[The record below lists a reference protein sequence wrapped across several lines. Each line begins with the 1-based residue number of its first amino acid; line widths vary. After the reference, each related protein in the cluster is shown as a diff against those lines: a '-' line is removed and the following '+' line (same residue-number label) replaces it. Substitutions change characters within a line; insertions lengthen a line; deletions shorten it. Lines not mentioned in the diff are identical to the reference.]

1 MKKTVLLKISGEAL
15 LGQKDY
21 GIDNNVVDRIALEM
35 KEAGGDTQIAVVVG
49 GGNIFRG
56 MQLSNKTGMVRATAD
71 SMGMLAT
78 IMNAIALKD
87 RFMAA
92 GTPTQILSSFNIEG
106 MIEGFESDKAIRIL
120 ERGNV
125 DFILYDLGVS
135 MFHFKKAERG
145 FSFNENNKLDMRLGI
160 NKINAYEVINKYEKK
175 DLERIFKEY
184 GEIKN
189 YSKLA
194 EIIIKERNKKNIE
207 TAKELENI
215 IFHNSDKSKK
225 YGKINPAT
233 LIFQAIRIEVN
244 DELNILKKS
253 IENIK
258 NILKK
263 YGVVVIISYH
273 SLEDR
278 IVKRFFKDNEKTKN
292 KDGIF
297 KLLNSKVLKPTNE
310 EIKLNIASRSA
321 KLRAAQL
328 L

>member
-1 MKKTVLLKISGEAL
+1 MIKKPIILQMDNMESQIIHKPVMIKEVLSFIPENSN
-15 LGQKDY
+15 
-21 GIDNNVVDRIALEM
+21 IVVDATLGEGGHTKAMLDLNLE
-35 KEAGGDTQIAVVVG
+35 VY
-49 GGNIFRG
+49 
-56 MQLSNKTGMVRATAD
+56 
-71 SMGMLAT
+71 
-78 IMNAIALKD
+78 
-87 RFMAA
+87 
-92 GTPTQILSSFNIEG
+92 
-106 MIEGFESDKAIRIL
+106 GFERDKNIL
-120 ERGNV
+120 EIAKKRLADYKKFYYYNNTYDKMIDSLPKNIIGNV

-194 EIIIKERNKKNIE
+194 EIIIKERKKENIE

-225 YGKINPAT
+225 YGKINPST

>member
-1 MKKTVLLKISGEAL
+1 MDNMESQIIHKPVMIKEVLSFIPENSN
-15 LGQKDY
+15 
-21 GIDNNVVDRIALEM
+21 IVVDATLGEGGHTKAMLDLNLE
-35 KEAGGDTQIAVVVG
+35 VY
-49 GGNIFRG
+49 
-56 MQLSNKTGMVRATAD
+56 
-71 SMGMLAT
+71 
-78 IMNAIALKD
+78 
-87 RFMAA
+87 
-92 GTPTQILSSFNIEG
+92 
-106 MIEGFESDKAIRIL
+106 GFERDKNIL
-120 ERGNV
+120 EIAKKRLSDYKKFYYYNNTYDKMIDSLPKNIIGNV

-215 IFHNSDKSKK
+215 IFHNSDQSKK

>member
-1 MKKTVLLKISGEAL
+1 MIKKPIILQMDNMESQIIHKPVMIKEVLSFIPENSN
-15 LGQKDY
+15 
-21 GIDNNVVDRIALEM
+21 IVVDATLGEGGHTKAMLDLNLE
-35 KEAGGDTQIAVVVG
+35 VY
-49 GGNIFRG
+49 
-56 MQLSNKTGMVRATAD
+56 
-71 SMGMLAT
+71 
-78 IMNAIALKD
+78 
-87 RFMAA
+87 
-92 GTPTQILSSFNIEG
+92 SFER
-106 MIEGFESDKAIRIL
+106 DKNIL
-120 ERGNV
+120 EIAKKRLADYKKFYYYNNTYDKMIDSLPKNIIGNV

-225 YGKINPAT
+225 YGKINPST

>member
-1 MKKTVLLKISGEAL
+1 MESQIIHKPVMIKEVLSFIPENSN
-15 LGQKDY
+15 
-21 GIDNNVVDRIALEM
+21 IVVDATLGEGGHTKAMLDLNLEVYGFERDKNILEIA
-35 KEAGGDTQIAVVVG
+35 KK
-49 GGNIFRG
+49 R
-56 MQLSNKTGMVRATAD
+56 LSNYKKFYYYNNTYDKMID
-71 SMGMLAT
+71 SLP
-78 IMNAIALKD
+78 K
-87 RFMAA
+87 
-92 GTPTQILSSFNIEG
+92 NI
-106 MIEGFESDKAIRIL
+106 I
-120 ERGNV
+120 GNV

>member
-1 MKKTVLLKISGEAL
+1 MDNMESQIIHKPVMIKEVLSFIPENSN
-15 LGQKDY
+15 
-21 GIDNNVVDRIALEM
+21 IVVDATLGEGGHTKAMLDLNLEVYGFERDKNILEIA
-35 KEAGGDTQIAVVVG
+35 KK
-49 GGNIFRG
+49 R
-56 MQLSNKTGMVRATAD
+56 LSNYKKFYYYNNTYDKMID
-71 SMGMLAT
+71 SLP
-78 IMNAIALKD
+78 K
-87 RFMAA
+87 
-92 GTPTQILSSFNIEG
+92 NI
-106 MIEGFESDKAIRIL
+106 I
-120 ERGNV
+120 GNV

-225 YGKINPAT
+225 CGKINPAT

>member
-1 MKKTVLLKISGEAL
+1 MIKKPIILQMDNIEYEIIHKPVMIKEVLSFIPENSN
-15 LGQKDY
+15 
-21 GIDNNVVDRIALEM
+21 IVVDATLGEGGHTKAMLDLNLE
-35 KEAGGDTQIAVVVG
+35 VY
-49 GGNIFRG
+49 
-56 MQLSNKTGMVRATAD
+56 
-71 SMGMLAT
+71 
-78 IMNAIALKD
+78 
-87 RFMAA
+87 
-92 GTPTQILSSFNIEG
+92 
-106 MIEGFESDKAIRIL
+106 GFERDKNIL
-120 ERGNV
+120 EIAKKRLANYKKFYYYNNTYDKMIDSLPKNIIGNV

-175 DLERIFKEY
+175 DLEKIFREY
-184 GEIKN
+184 GDIKN

-297 KLLNSKVLKPTNE
+297 KLLNSKVLKPINE
-310 EIKLNIASRSA
+310 EINLNIASRSA

>member
-1 MKKTVLLKISGEAL
+1 MIKKPIILQMDNMESQIIHKPVMIKEVLSFIPENSN
-15 LGQKDY
+15 
-21 GIDNNVVDRIALEM
+21 IVVDATLGEGGHTKAMLDLNLE
-35 KEAGGDTQIAVVVG
+35 VH
-49 GGNIFRG
+49 
-56 MQLSNKTGMVRATAD
+56 
-71 SMGMLAT
+71 
-78 IMNAIALKD
+78 
-87 RFMAA
+87 
-92 GTPTQILSSFNIEG
+92 SFER
-106 MIEGFESDKAIRIL
+106 DKNIL
-120 ERGNV
+120 EIAKKRLADYKKFYYYNNTYDKMIDSLPKNIIGNV

-278 IVKRFFKDNEKTKN
+278 IIKRFFKDNEKTKN

>member
-1 MKKTVLLKISGEAL
+1 MIKKPIILQMDNMESQIIHKPVMIKEVLSFIPENSN
-15 LGQKDY
+15 
-21 GIDNNVVDRIALEM
+21 IVVDATLGEGGHTKAMLDLNLEVYGFERDKNILEIA
-35 KEAGGDTQIAVVVG
+35 KK
-49 GGNIFRG
+49 R
-56 MQLSNKTGMVRATAD
+56 LSNYKKFYYYNNTYDKMID
-71 SMGMLAT
+71 SLP
-78 IMNAIALKD
+78 K
-87 RFMAA
+87 
-92 GTPTQILSSFNIEG
+92 NI
-106 MIEGFESDKAIRIL
+106 I
-120 ERGNV
+120 GNV
-125 DFILYDLGVS
+125 DFILYDFGVS

-160 NKINAYEVINKYEKK
+160 NEKNAYEVINLYGKK

-194 EIIIKERNKKNIE
+194 EIIIKERKKKNIE

-253 IENIK
+253 IENIN

>member
-1 MKKTVLLKISGEAL
+1 MNNMEDEIIHKPVMINEVLSFIPKNSNIVIDATLGEGGHTKAMLDLNLEVHSFERDKNILEIAKK
-15 LGQKDY
+15 
-21 GIDNNVVDRIALEM
+21 R
-35 KEAGGDTQIAVVVG
+35 
-49 GGNIFRG
+49 
-56 MQLSNKTGMVRATAD
+56 LSNYKKFHYYNDTYDKMTDLLPKNIIGNAD
-71 SMGMLAT
+71 
-78 IMNAIALKD
+78 
-87 RFMAA
+87 FM
-92 GTPTQILSSFNIEG
+92 
-106 MIEGFESDKAIRIL
+106 
-120 ERGNV
+120 
-125 DFILYDLGVS
+125 LYDLGVS

-145 FSFNENNKLDMRLGI
+145 FSFTENNKLDMRLGI
-160 NKINAYEVINKYEKK
+160 NEKNAYQVINQYDKN

-189 YSKLA
+189 PSKLVDS
-194 EIIIKERNKKNIE
+194 IIKERDKKNIE
-207 TAKELENI
+207 TSKELENI

-225 YGKINPAT
+225 YGRINPAT
-233 LIFQAIRIEVN
+233 LIFQAVRIEVN

-263 YGVVVIISYH
+263 YGVIVIISYH

-297 KLLNSKVLKPTNE
+297 RLLNSKVLTPTIE
-310 EIKLNIASRSA
+310 EIKLNPASRSA
-321 KLRAAQL
+321 KMRAAQL

>member
-1 MKKTVLLKISGEAL
+1 MIKKPIILQMDNMESQIIHKPVMIKEVLSFIPENSN
-15 LGQKDY
+15 
-21 GIDNNVVDRIALEM
+21 IVVDATLGEGGHTKAMLDLNLE
-35 KEAGGDTQIAVVVG
+35 VY
-49 GGNIFRG
+49 
-56 MQLSNKTGMVRATAD
+56 
-71 SMGMLAT
+71 
-78 IMNAIALKD
+78 
-87 RFMAA
+87 
-92 GTPTQILSSFNIEG
+92 
-106 MIEGFESDKAIRIL
+106 GFERDKNIL
-120 ERGNV
+120 EIAKKRLANYKKFYYYNNTYDKMIDSLPKNIIGNV

-263 YGVVVIISYH
+263 YGVIVIISYH

-292 KDGIF
+292 KEGIF

>member
-1 MKKTVLLKISGEAL
+1 MDNMESQIIHKPVMIKEVLSFIPENSN
-15 LGQKDY
+15 
-21 GIDNNVVDRIALEM
+21 IVVDATLGEGGHTKAMLDLNLE
-35 KEAGGDTQIAVVVG
+35 VH
-49 GGNIFRG
+49 
-56 MQLSNKTGMVRATAD
+56 
-71 SMGMLAT
+71 
-78 IMNAIALKD
+78 
-87 RFMAA
+87 
-92 GTPTQILSSFNIEG
+92 SFER
-106 MIEGFESDKAIRIL
+106 DKNIL
-120 ERGNV
+120 EIAKKRLEDYKKFYYYNNTYDKMIDSLPKNIIGNV

-194 EIIIKERNKKNIE
+194 EIIIKERKKKNIE

-278 IVKRFFKDNEKTKN
+278 IVKRFFKDNQKTKN

>member
-1 MKKTVLLKISGEAL
+1 MNNIEDEIIHKPVMIKEVLSFIPENSN
-15 LGQKDY
+15 
-21 GIDNNVVDRIALEM
+21 IVVDATLGEGGHTKAMLDLNLEVHSFERDKNILEIA
-35 KEAGGDTQIAVVVG
+35 KK
-49 GGNIFRG
+49 R
-56 MQLSNKTGMVRATAD
+56 LSNYKKFYYYNNTYDKMID
-71 SMGMLAT
+71 SLP
-78 IMNAIALKD
+78 K
-87 RFMAA
+87 
-92 GTPTQILSSFNIEG
+92 NI
-106 MIEGFESDKAIRIL
+106 I
-120 ERGNV
+120 GNV

-263 YGVVVIISYH
+263 YGIVVIISYH

>member
-1 MKKTVLLKISGEAL
+1 MIKKPIILQMDNMESQIIHKPVMIKEVLSFIPENSNIVVDATLGEGGHTKAMLDLNLEVHSFERDKNILKIA
-15 LGQKDY
+15 KK
-21 GIDNNVVDRIALEM
+21 R
-35 KEAGGDTQIAVVVG
+35 
-49 GGNIFRG
+49 
-56 MQLSNKTGMVRATAD
+56 LSNYKKFYYYNNTYDKMID
-71 SMGMLAT
+71 SLP
-78 IMNAIALKD
+78 K
-87 RFMAA
+87 
-92 GTPTQILSSFNIEG
+92 NI
-106 MIEGFESDKAIRIL
+106 I
-120 ERGNV
+120 GNV

-225 YGKINPAT
+225 YGKINPST

-253 IENIK
+253 IENKK

>member
-1 MKKTVLLKISGEAL
+1 MIKKPIILQMDNMESQIIHKPVMIKEVLSFIPENSN
-15 LGQKDY
+15 
-21 GIDNNVVDRIALEM
+21 IVVDATLGEGGHTKAMLDLNLE
-35 KEAGGDTQIAVVVG
+35 VH
-49 GGNIFRG
+49 
-56 MQLSNKTGMVRATAD
+56 
-71 SMGMLAT
+71 
-78 IMNAIALKD
+78 
-87 RFMAA
+87 
-92 GTPTQILSSFNIEG
+92 SFER
-106 MIEGFESDKAIRIL
+106 DKNIL
-120 ERGNV
+120 EIAKKRLADYKKFYYYNNTYDKMIDSLPKNIIGNV

-194 EIIIKERNKKNIE
+194 EIIIKERKKKYIE

-292 KDGIF
+292 KEGIF

-310 EIKLNIASRSA
+310 EINLNIASRSA

>member
-1 MKKTVLLKISGEAL
+1 MEDEIIHKPVMINEVLSFIPKNSNIVIDATLGEGGHTKAMLDLNLEVHSFERDKNILEIAKK
-15 LGQKDY
+15 
-21 GIDNNVVDRIALEM
+21 R
-35 KEAGGDTQIAVVVG
+35 
-49 GGNIFRG
+49 
-56 MQLSNKTGMVRATAD
+56 LSNYKKFHYYNDTYDKMTDLLPKNIIGNAD
-71 SMGMLAT
+71 
-78 IMNAIALKD
+78 
-87 RFMAA
+87 FM
-92 GTPTQILSSFNIEG
+92 
-106 MIEGFESDKAIRIL
+106 
-120 ERGNV
+120 
-125 DFILYDLGVS
+125 LYDLGVS

-145 FSFNENNKLDMRLGI
+145 FSFTENNKLDMRLGI
-160 NKINAYEVINKYEKK
+160 NEKNAYQVINQYGKK

-189 YSKLA
+189 PSKLVDS
-194 EIIIKERNKKNIE
+194 IIKERDKKNIE
-207 TAKELENI
+207 TSKELENI

-225 YGKINPAT
+225 YGRINPAT
-233 LIFQAIRIEVN
+233 LIFQAVRIEVN

-263 YGVVVIISYH
+263 YGVIVIISYH

-297 KLLNSKVLKPTNE
+297 RLLNSKVLTPTIE
-310 EIKLNIASRSA
+310 EIKLNPASRSA
-321 KLRAAQL
+321 KMRAAQL

>member
-1 MKKTVLLKISGEAL
+1 MIKKPIILQMDNMESQIIHKPVMIKEVLSFIPENSN
-15 LGQKDY
+15 
-21 GIDNNVVDRIALEM
+21 IVVDATLGEGGHTKAMLDLNLE
-35 KEAGGDTQIAVVVG
+35 VH
-49 GGNIFRG
+49 
-56 MQLSNKTGMVRATAD
+56 
-71 SMGMLAT
+71 
-78 IMNAIALKD
+78 
-87 RFMAA
+87 
-92 GTPTQILSSFNIEG
+92 SFER
-106 MIEGFESDKAIRIL
+106 DKNIL
-120 ERGNV
+120 EIAKKRLADYKKFYYYNNTYDKMIDSLPKNIIGNV

-225 YGKINPAT
+225 YGKINPST

-263 YGVVVIISYH
+263 YGVIVIISYH

>member
-1 MKKTVLLKISGEAL
+1 MIKKPIILQMDNMESQIIHKPVMINEVLSFIPENSNIVVDATLGEGGHTKAMLDLNLEVHSFERDKNILKIAKKRL
-15 LGQKDY
+15 ADY
-21 GIDNNVVDRIALEM
+21 KKFYYYNNTYDKMIDSLP
-35 KEAGGDTQIAVVVG
+35 K
-49 GGNIFRG
+49 NI
-56 MQLSNKTGMVRATAD
+56 
-71 SMGMLAT
+71 
-78 IMNAIALKD
+78 I
-87 RFMAA
+87 
-92 GTPTQILSSFNIEG
+92 
-106 MIEGFESDKAIRIL
+106 
-120 ERGNV
+120 GNV

-160 NKINAYEVINKYEKK
+160 NKINAYEVINKCEKK

-292 KDGIF
+292 KEGIF

>member
-1 MKKTVLLKISGEAL
+1 MDNMESQIIHKPVMINEVLSFIPENSN
-15 LGQKDY
+15 
-21 GIDNNVVDRIALEM
+21 IVVDATLGEGGHTKAMLDLNLE
-35 KEAGGDTQIAVVVG
+35 VY
-49 GGNIFRG
+49 
-56 MQLSNKTGMVRATAD
+56 
-71 SMGMLAT
+71 
-78 IMNAIALKD
+78 
-87 RFMAA
+87 
-92 GTPTQILSSFNIEG
+92 
-106 MIEGFESDKAIRIL
+106 GFERDKNIL
-120 ERGNV
+120 EIAKKRLADYKKFYYYNNTYDKMIDSLPKNIIGNV

-263 YGVVVIISYH
+263 YGVIVIISYH

>member
-1 MKKTVLLKISGEAL
+1 MDNMESQIIHKPVMIKEVLSFIPENSN
-15 LGQKDY
+15 
-21 GIDNNVVDRIALEM
+21 IVVDATLGEGGHTKAMLDLNLE
-35 KEAGGDTQIAVVVG
+35 VY
-49 GGNIFRG
+49 
-56 MQLSNKTGMVRATAD
+56 
-71 SMGMLAT
+71 
-78 IMNAIALKD
+78 
-87 RFMAA
+87 
-92 GTPTQILSSFNIEG
+92 
-106 MIEGFESDKAIRIL
+106 GFERDKNIL
-120 ERGNV
+120 EIAKKRLSDYKKFYYYNNTYDKMIDSLPKNIIGNV

-160 NKINAYEVINKYEKK
+160 NKINAYEIINKYEKK

-278 IVKRFFKDNEKTKN
+278 IVKRFFKDNQKTKN

>member
-1 MKKTVLLKISGEAL
+1 MEDEIIHKPVMINEVLSFIPKNSNIVIDATLGEGGHTKAMLDLNLEVHSFERDKNILEIAKK
-15 LGQKDY
+15 
-21 GIDNNVVDRIALEM
+21 R
-35 KEAGGDTQIAVVVG
+35 
-49 GGNIFRG
+49 
-56 MQLSNKTGMVRATAD
+56 LSNYKKFHYYNDTYDKMTDLLPKNIIGNAD
-71 SMGMLAT
+71 
-78 IMNAIALKD
+78 
-87 RFMAA
+87 FM
-92 GTPTQILSSFNIEG
+92 I
-106 MIEGFESDKAIRIL
+106 
-120 ERGNV
+120 
-125 DFILYDLGVS
+125 YDLGVS

-160 NKINAYEVINKYEKK
+160 NEKNAYQVINQYGKK

-189 YSKLA
+189 PSKLVDS
-194 EIIIKERNKKNIE
+194 IIKERDKKNIE
-207 TAKELENI
+207 TSKELENI

-225 YGKINPAT
+225 YGRINPAT
-233 LIFQAIRIEVN
+233 LIFQAVRIEVN

-263 YGVVVIISYH
+263 YGVIVIISYH

-297 KLLNSKVLKPTNE
+297 RLLNSKVLTPTIE
-310 EIKLNIASRSA
+310 EIKLNPASRSA
-321 KLRAAQL
+321 KMRAAQL

>member
-1 MKKTVLLKISGEAL
+1 MNNMESQIIHKPVMINEVLSFIPKDSNIVIDATLGEGGHTKAML
-15 LGQKDY
+15 DL
-21 GIDNNVVDRIALEM
+21 NLE
-35 KEAGGDTQIAVVVG
+35 VH
-49 GGNIFRG
+49 
-56 MQLSNKTGMVRATAD
+56 
-71 SMGMLAT
+71 
-78 IMNAIALKD
+78 
-87 RFMAA
+87 
-92 GTPTQILSSFNIEG
+92 SFERDEN
-106 MIEGFESDKAIRIL
+106 IL
-120 ERGNV
+120 EVAKKRLTDYKKIHYYNDTYDKMYNLLPKNIIGNA

-135 MFHFKKAERG
+135 MYHFKKAERG

-160 NKINAYEVINKYEKK
+160 NDKSAYEVINKYSKK
-175 DLERIFKEY
+175 DLERVFKEY

-189 YSKLA
+189 PSRLA
-194 EIIIKERNKKNIE
+194 DIIIRERDKKNIE
-207 TAKELENI
+207 TSKELENI

-263 YGVVVIISYH
+263 YGVIVVISYH

-278 IVKRFFKDNEKTKN
+278 IIKRFFKDNEKTKN
-292 KDGIF
+292 KEGIF
-297 KLLNSKVLKPTNE
+297 KLLNSKVLTPTNE
-310 EIKLNIASRSA
+310 EIKLNPASRSA
-321 KLRAAQL
+321 KMRAAQL

>member
-1 MKKTVLLKISGEAL
+1 MIKKPIILQMDNMESQIIHKPVMIKEVLSFIPENSN
-15 LGQKDY
+15 
-21 GIDNNVVDRIALEM
+21 IVVDATLGEGGHTKAMLDLNLE
-35 KEAGGDTQIAVVVG
+35 VY
-49 GGNIFRG
+49 
-56 MQLSNKTGMVRATAD
+56 
-71 SMGMLAT
+71 
-78 IMNAIALKD
+78 
-87 RFMAA
+87 
-92 GTPTQILSSFNIEG
+92 
-106 MIEGFESDKAIRIL
+106 GFERDKNIL
-120 ERGNV
+120 EIAKKRLADYKKFYYYNNTYDKMIDSLPKNIIGNV

-135 MFHFKKAERG
+135 MFHFKKAEKG

>member
-1 MKKTVLLKISGEAL
+1 MIKKPIIL
-15 LGQKDY
+15 QM
-21 GIDNNVVDRIALEM
+21 DNMESQIIHKPVMIKEVSSFIPENSNIVVDATLGEGGHTKAMLDLNLEVYGFERDKNILEIA
-35 KEAGGDTQIAVVVG
+35 KK
-49 GGNIFRG
+49 R
-56 MQLSNKTGMVRATAD
+56 LSNYKKFYYYNNTYDKMID
-71 SMGMLAT
+71 SLP
-78 IMNAIALKD
+78 K
-87 RFMAA
+87 
-92 GTPTQILSSFNIEG
+92 NI
-106 MIEGFESDKAIRIL
+106 I
-120 ERGNV
+120 GNV

-135 MFHFKKAERG
+135 MFHFKKAKRG

>member
-1 MKKTVLLKISGEAL
+1 MDNMESQIIHKPVMIKEVLSFIPENSN
-15 LGQKDY
+15 
-21 GIDNNVVDRIALEM
+21 IVVDATLGEGGHTKAMLDLNLE
-35 KEAGGDTQIAVVVG
+35 VH
-49 GGNIFRG
+49 
-56 MQLSNKTGMVRATAD
+56 
-71 SMGMLAT
+71 
-78 IMNAIALKD
+78 
-87 RFMAA
+87 
-92 GTPTQILSSFNIEG
+92 SFER
-106 MIEGFESDKAIRIL
+106 DKNIL
-120 ERGNV
+120 EIAKKRLANYKNFYYYNNTYDKIIDSLPKNIIGNV

-263 YGVVVIISYH
+263 YGVIVIISYH

-278 IVKRFFKDNEKTKN
+278 IVKRFFKDNQKTKN

-310 EIKLNIASRSA
+310 EINLNIASRSA

>member
-1 MKKTVLLKISGEAL
+1 MIKKPIILQMDNMESQIIHKPVMIKEILSFIPENSNIVVDATLGEGGHTKAMLDLNLEVHSFERDKNILKIAKKRL
-15 LGQKDY
+15 ADY
-21 GIDNNVVDRIALEM
+21 KKFYYYNNTYDKMIDSLP
-35 KEAGGDTQIAVVVG
+35 K
-49 GGNIFRG
+49 NI
-56 MQLSNKTGMVRATAD
+56 
-71 SMGMLAT
+71 
-78 IMNAIALKD
+78 I
-87 RFMAA
+87 
-92 GTPTQILSSFNIEG
+92 
-106 MIEGFESDKAIRIL
+106 
-120 ERGNV
+120 GNV

-263 YGVVVIISYH
+263 YGVIVIISYH

-278 IVKRFFKDNEKTKN
+278 IIKRFFKDNEKTKN

>member
-1 MKKTVLLKISGEAL
+1 MIKKPIILQMDNMESQIIHKPVMIKEVLSFIPENSN
-15 LGQKDY
+15 
-21 GIDNNVVDRIALEM
+21 IVVDATLGEGGHTKAMLDLNLE
-35 KEAGGDTQIAVVVG
+35 VY
-49 GGNIFRG
+49 
-56 MQLSNKTGMVRATAD
+56 
-71 SMGMLAT
+71 
-78 IMNAIALKD
+78 
-87 RFMAA
+87 
-92 GTPTQILSSFNIEG
+92 
-106 MIEGFESDKAIRIL
+106 GFERDKNIL
-120 ERGNV
+120 EIAKKRLADYKKFYYYNNTYDKMIDSLPKNIIGNV

-194 EIIIKERNKKNIE
+194 EIIIRERNKKNIE

>member
-1 MKKTVLLKISGEAL
+1 MNNIEDEIIHKPVMINEVLSFIPDSSNIVIDATLGEGGHTKAMLDLNLEVHSFERDKNILEIAKK
-15 LGQKDY
+15 
-21 GIDNNVVDRIALEM
+21 R
-35 KEAGGDTQIAVVVG
+35 
-49 GGNIFRG
+49 
-56 MQLSNKTGMVRATAD
+56 LSNYKKFHYYNDTYDKMID
-71 SMGMLAT
+71 SL
-78 IMNAIALKD
+78 
-87 RFMAA
+87 
-92 GTPTQILSSFNIEG
+92 PQNI
-106 MIEGFESDKAIRIL
+106 I
-120 ERGNV
+120 GNV
-125 DFILYDLGVS
+125 DFMLYDLGVS

-160 NKINAYEVINKYEKK
+160 NEKNAYQVINQYGKK

-189 YSKLA
+189 LSKLTDA
-194 EIIIKERNKKNIE
+194 IIKEREKKNIE

-233 LIFQAIRIEVN
+233 LIFQAVRIEVN

-263 YGVVVIISYH
+263 YGVIVIISYH

-297 KLLNSKVLKPTNE
+297 KLLNSKVLTPTIE
-310 EIKLNIASRSA
+310 EIKLNPASRSA
-321 KLRAAQL
+321 KMRAAQL

>member
-1 MKKTVLLKISGEAL
+1 MNNIEDKIIHKPVMIKEVLSFIPENSNIVVDATLGEGGHTKAMLDLNLEVHSFERDKNILKIAKKRL
-15 LGQKDY
+15 ADY
-21 GIDNNVVDRIALEM
+21 KKFYYYNNTYDKMIDSLP
-35 KEAGGDTQIAVVVG
+35 K
-49 GGNIFRG
+49 NI
-56 MQLSNKTGMVRATAD
+56 
-71 SMGMLAT
+71 
-78 IMNAIALKD
+78 I
-87 RFMAA
+87 
-92 GTPTQILSSFNIEG
+92 
-106 MIEGFESDKAIRIL
+106 
-120 ERGNV
+120 GNV